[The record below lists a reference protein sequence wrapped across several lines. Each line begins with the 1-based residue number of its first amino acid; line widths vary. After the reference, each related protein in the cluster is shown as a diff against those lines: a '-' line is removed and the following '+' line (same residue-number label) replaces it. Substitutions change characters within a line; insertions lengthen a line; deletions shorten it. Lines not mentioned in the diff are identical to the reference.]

1 MPISRRNL
9 IRNLALGIPALQLN
23 PGSLLANDKILLAEN
38 ATNTPYQGGAFAAT
52 RASLR
57 GYEIPDWFKDAKFG
71 IWAHWGPQSAIEAGD
86 WYARNMYMQGHKQ
99 YKYHVE
105 KYGHPSKFGYKDTI
119 PAWKAEKF
127 DADYLLGLYKKAG
140 AKYFM
145 SMGVHHDNFDLW
157 NSKHN
162 KWNSVNLGPKK
173 DIVGMF
179 KKAADKHGLKFG
191 ISDHLWISYKWFS
204 TSKGADKDGPFA
216 GIPYDGADPKNFSL
230 YGNCEQV
237 FNKRLDW
244 NENWI
249 PEAWKKH
256 WYDRMMDLVNKY
268 DPDLLYCDGHL
279 PFEEQGL
286 ALLAH
291 LYNKNATKNGGK
303 TQAVYNSKRP
313 EDTDGETGICVYDV
327 ERGVVD
333 GIWPRPWQTD
343 TCIGDWHYN
352 KDRVGKYKSAKTV
365 VDLLIDIVS
374 RNGNLMLN
382 IPLPASGMPD
392 SEELKVLDGIT
403 QWMMVNSEGIYATRP
418 WKIFGAGPQS
428 EITKGDKGAVFDNLQ
443 FNEKNRKEFSS
454 EDVRFTTKDKTLYT
468 FFMGWPIASQIVIKP
483 LATNSAQKTGTIEN
497 VELLGVG
504 KVAFIRDEEGLKVT
518 LPVQKPCDYAY
529 CLKINGVNLV

>member
-1 MPISRRNL
+1 MPVSRRKIL
-9 IRNLALGIPALQLN
+9 KSIALGIPALQLN
-23 PGSLLANDKILLAEN
+23 PSLAFSN
-38 ATNTPYQGGAFAAT
+38 TNTITAPANNHLINTGGPFAPT

-57 GYEIPDWFKDAKFG
+57 AYEIPDWYRDAKFG

-86 WYARNMYMQGHKQ
+86 WYARNMYIQGQRQ
-99 YKYHVE
+99 YQYHVE

-119 PAWKAEKF
+119 AAWKAEKF
-127 DADYLLGLYKKAG
+127 DAHYLLGLYKKAG

-162 KWNSVNLGPKK
+162 KWNAVNMGPKK

-179 KKAADKHGLKFG
+179 AKAARKHDLKFG

-204 TSKGADKDGPFA
+204 TSKGSDKDGPFA
-216 GIPYDGADPKNFSL
+216 GIPYDGADPKNFDL
-230 YGNCEQV
+230 YGKCEQV

-249 PEAWKKH
+249 PETWKKH
-256 WYDRMMDLVNKY
+256 WFERMKDLVDKY
-268 DPDLLYCDGHL
+268 EPDVLYCDGHL
-279 PFEEQGL
+279 PFEEHGL

-291 LYNKNATKNGGK
+291 LYNQSAAKNGGK

-313 EDTDGETGICVYDV
+313 EDTDGDTGICVYDV

-333 GIWPRPWQTD
+333 AIWPRPWQTD

-352 KDRVGKYKSAKTV
+352 KNTVGKYKSAKIV
-365 VDLLIDIVS
+365 IDLLIDIVS

-392 SEELKVLDGIT
+392 ADELNILDGIT
-403 QWMMVNSEGIYATRP
+403 KWMAVNSEAIYATRP
-418 WKIFGAGPQS
+418 WKIFGAGPQTDV
-428 EITKGDKGAVFDNLQ
+428 TKSDKGAVFDNLQ
-443 FNEKNRKEFSS
+443 FNEKNRKEFSY

-468 FFMGWPIASQIVIKP
+468 FFMGWPAAPQIVIKP
-483 LATNSAQKTGTIEN
+483 LATNSEQKTGNIEN
-497 VELLGVG
+497 VELLGYG
-504 KVAFIRDEEGLKVT
+504 KVDFKRHSEGLKVI
-518 LPVQKPCDYAY
+518 LPAQKPCEHAFT
-529 CLKINGVNLV
+529 LKINGSNLV